1 LTGRYDGADVTGRG
15 RHVLILAG
23 ATYAA
28 AWLFGSTPLYPV
40 ATGLALA
47 VLGARLWVGEATR
60 PLLLRRRVQEGPHV
74 EGDDVIVIVELE
86 REGAVPPPSITL
98 VEHVGRLGERRTTMR
113 ARRARYVLQNL
124 PRGRYAFEDTR
135 AVIED
140 PFGLAR
146 GEVLLLER
154 TALLVHPRVVELDGL
169 FSDGAGTS
177 FGGRRLLLRRTA
189 GFDVHSVR
197 EYEHGDSLRRVH
209 WPSTARRGELM
220 VKELEDSPREEVAVV
235 LDAAPSPVFDLQ
247 ARIAAS
253 LVRAQARR
261 GRAAVLVV
269 NGLVEER
276 AHVRSL
282 AGDWRAALDLLA
294 AAEPQPGRAVETALG
309 RVGAPEVVL
318 VTGSLTPRLVER
330 LLQLAAEHR
339 RVSLVLA
346 QTRRVREPALL
357 RLQGAGVSVV
367 VTTETDDLAVA
378 LGTATRAAAR
388 A

>member
-1 LTGRYDGADVTGRG
+1 VTRRG
-15 RHVLILAG
+15 RNVLILAG
-23 ATYAA
+23 ATYVA
-28 AWLFGSTPLYPV
+28 AWLFGSIPLYPV

-60 PLLLRRRVQEGPHV
+60 PLLLRRRVQQGPHV
-74 EGDDVIVIVELE
+74 EGDDVTVLVELD
-86 REGAVPPPSITL
+86 RQGPVPPPSVTL
-98 VEHVGRLGERRTTMR
+98 YEQVGRLGERRTPMR
-113 ARRARYVLQNL
+113 SRRARYILEKV
-124 PRGRYAFEDTR
+124 PRGRYPFEDTR

-146 GEVLLLER
+146 GEVVLRER
-154 TALLVHPRVVELDGL
+154 AALLVHPRVVELDGL

-177 FGGRRLLLRRTA
+177 FGGRRLLLRRSA

-197 EYEHGDSLRRVH
+197 DYEHGDSLRRVH

-235 LDAAPSPVFDLQ
+235 LDGAPSPVFDLQ
-247 ARIAAS
+247 ARAAGS

-261 GRAAVLVV
+261 GRAVLLVV
-269 NGLVEER
+269 NGPVEER

-294 AAEPQPGRAVETALG
+294 GAEPQAGRAVESVLG
-309 RVGAPEVVL
+309 RLDAPEVVL
-318 VTGSLTPRLVER
+318 VTGSLAPRLVER
-330 LLQLAAEHR
+330 LLQLAAAHR

-346 QTRRVREPALL
+346 QPRRVREPALL
-357 RLQGAGVSVV
+357 RLQGAGVDVV
-367 VTTETDDLAVA
+367 VATEADDLAAV
-378 LGTATRAAAR
+378 LGPAAR
-388 A
+388 AASHA

>member
-1 LTGRYDGADVTGRG
+1 VAVTARG
-15 RHVLILAG
+15 RHVLVLG
-23 ATYAA
+23 VATYAA

-74 EGDDVIVIVELE
+74 EGDDVTVTVELD
-86 REGAVPPPSITL
+86 REGPIPPPSVTL
-98 VEHVGRLGERRTTMR
+98 VEQVGRLGVRSTPMR
-113 ARRARYVLQNL
+113 ARRARYVLHDL

-146 GEVLLLER
+146 GEVTLRER
-154 TALLVHPRVVELDGL
+154 AALLVHPRVVELDAL

-220 VKELEDSPREEVAVV
+220 VKDLEDSPREEVAVV
-235 LDAAPSPVFDLQ
+235 LDAATPPVFDLQ

-261 GRAAVLVV
+261 GRAALLVV
-269 NGLVEER
+269 NGLVEEQV
-276 AHVRSL
+276 HVRSL

-294 AAEPQPGRAVETALG
+294 AAEPQVGRAVELTLG
-309 RVGAPEVVL
+309 RVAAPEIVL

-330 LLQLAAEHR
+330 LLQLAGAHR

-357 RLQGAGVSVV
+357 RLQGAGISVV
-367 VTTETDDLAVA
+367 AATGADDLAVV
-378 LGTATRAAAR
+378 LGGAARPAVNRAAVHG
-388 A
+388 

>member
-1 LTGRYDGADVTGRG
+1 VAVTARG
-15 RHVLILAG
+15 RHVLALG
-23 ATYAA
+23 VATYVA

-40 ATGLALA
+40 ATGLVLA

-74 EGDDVIVIVELE
+74 EGDDVTVTVELD
-86 REGAVPPPSITL
+86 REGPIPPPSVTL
-98 VEHVGRLGERRTTMR
+98 VEQVGRLGERSTPMR
-113 ARRARYVLQNL
+113 ARRARYVLHDL

-146 GEVLLLER
+146 GEVLLRER
-154 TALLVHPRVVELDGL
+154 AALLVHPRVVELDAL
-169 FSDGAGTS
+169 FSDGAGAS

-220 VKELEDSPREEVAVV
+220 VKDLEDSPREEVAVV
-235 LDAAPSPVFDLQ
+235 LDAATPPVFDLQ

-253 LVRAQARR
+253 LVRAQTRR
-261 GRAAVLVV
+261 GRAALLVV
-269 NGLVEER
+269 NGLVEEQAR
-276 AHVRSL
+276 VRSL

-294 AAEPQPGRAVETALG
+294 TAEPQAGRSVELVLG
-309 RVGAPEVVL
+309 RLAAPEIVV
-318 VTGSLTPRLVER
+318 VTGSLTSRLVER
-330 LLQLAAEHR
+330 LLQLAAAHR
-339 RVSLVLA
+339 RVSLALA
-346 QTRRVREPALL
+346 QTRHVREPALL

-367 VTTETDDLAVA
+367 VATEADDLAAV
-378 LGTATRAAAR
+378 LGAATRPAVNRAAAR
-388 A
+388 G